1 MEPKKRRAVPRDDA
15 PRVVCDLLEQRRAL
29 SRDEL
34 SARFVAKAL
43 GQTTG
48 FLYHHWGS
56 FDAFLLEVSG
66 IGWQRLVGAL
76 VAAYER
82 EPTPLSIPRAY
93 VAFAVAHPVLYWLC
107 AERPLPVAPVREA
120 LAAGR
125 ALPSFAAWTAFA
137 SLLERAAP
145 GTTLAQARALHAAA
159 HGLAAQL
166 LSGRLASTPDAVARG
181 EAEIVDDVCRAIAAA
196 HFPPPRAR

>member
-1 MEPKKRRAVPRDDA
+1 MEPKKRAVSRDDA
-15 PRVVCDLLEQRRAL
+15 ARAVCDLLERRTAL

-66 IGWQRLVGAL
+66 IGWQRLVAAV

-82 EPTPLSIPRAY
+82 DPTPLSIPRAY
-93 VAFAVAHPVLYWLC
+93 VAFAAAHPVLYWLC
-107 AERPLPVAPVREA
+107 AERPLPAAPVREA
-120 LAAGR
+120 LETGR

-137 SLLERAAP
+137 ELLERAAP

-159 HGLAAQL
+159 HGLASQL
-166 LSGRLASTPDAVARG
+166 LSGRLASMPDAVGRG
-181 EAEIVDDVCRAIAAA
+181 QEAIVDDVCRAIASA
-196 HFPPPRAR
+196 HFAHVTR